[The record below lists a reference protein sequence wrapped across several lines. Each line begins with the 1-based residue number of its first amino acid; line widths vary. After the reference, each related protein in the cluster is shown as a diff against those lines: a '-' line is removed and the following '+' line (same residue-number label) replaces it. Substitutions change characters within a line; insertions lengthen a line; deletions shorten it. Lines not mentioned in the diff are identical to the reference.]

1 MPRDLF
7 RAGFVLLFL
16 LCGTVEAAASAGS
29 VIGLSGACA
38 VERGGQRFGLAIG
51 TPVEV
56 GDTLQVPPD
65 GKLKLRMAD
74 GSILSLAA
82 GSVMRIDSYAVDPG
96 GQREGAGLSMGQGLI
111 HAITAPVSRP
121 ASFEI
126 NTAVG
131 TAAVRSTDWFVDSG
145 PAGSTVA
152 VQSGGVVLASRA
164 TGHGVFIPQGSGSTV
179 APGRDPAPPRQ
190 WSPAEFAALLAR
202 TELGGPG
209 EGPPPA
215 PPPAYPPGYYPPGYY
230 QPGYNTGPYGPGGGF
245 SPMPGVTI
253 PFGGFFGGHQG
264 GGSRDGGG
272 REGGGRQN
280 GGKGQGTTRPGAP
293 N

>member
-1 MPRDLF
+1 MPRNLF
-7 RAGFVLLFL
+7 RAGLVLVLL
-16 LCGTVEAAASAGS
+16 LCGGAEAAASAGS
-29 VIGLSGACA
+29 VIGLSGTCT

-96 GQREGAGLSMGQGLI
+96 GQREGAGMSMGQGLI

-131 TAAVRSTDWFVDSG
+131 TAAVRSTDWFIESG

-152 VQSGGVVLASRA
+152 VQSGGVLLASRA
-164 TGHGVFIPQGSGSTV
+164 TGHGVLVPQGSGSTV
-179 APGRDPAPPRQ
+179 APGRDPAPPRP
-190 WSPAEFAALLAR
+190 WSAAEFAALLAR

-209 EGPPPA
+209 GAPPPPA
-215 PPPAYPPGYYPPGYY
+215 YPPGSYPPGYYPPGYY
-230 QPGYNTGPYGPGGGF
+230 PGPYGPGGY
-245 SPMPGVTI
+245 SPLPGITV
-253 PFGGFFGGHQG
+253 PFGGFGGHGGWQG
-264 GGSRDGGG
+264 GGG
-272 REGGGRQN
+272 REGGGREGN
-280 GGKGQGTTRPGAP
+280 GRTGGGKPQGTTRPGAP